1 MSTNDGRERRPRV
14 VIVGA
19 GFAGLQ
25 AAKALRKAPVEV
37 VVVDRNNYHKFQPL
51 LYQVATAGL
60 EPDEI
65 AHNAREIFRRAQ
77 NVAFRLGTV
86 QQIDAANRRLLL
98 RSGPPLDY
106 DFLILAAGAVTN
118 YFGVEGVRQRG
129 FPLKNVPDAI
139 DLRNHVLRLFEQAE
153 RDPDGAPEGALD
165 FVIVGGGPTGVET
178 AGALVEL
185 FDVMKK
191 DYRRIDPT
199 SARVFLLEM
208 QPALLAAYPEPLRSY
223 TRRVL
228 ERRGV
233 IVRTETTVERH
244 DDGAVHLEGGET
256 ITTQTLI
263 WAAGIR
269 GHPVAESLPVELV
282 EGYRVPV
289 AEDLSVEG
297 HPEIFVAGDLCGF
310 EGDDGEPLPQVA
322 QVAIQQGRHAARQI
336 RRQLAG
342 EATEPFRYK
351 DLGQMATIGRH
362 AAVAEFPGGL
372 KVKGFV
378 AWAMWAFIHIWKLV
392 GFRNRLNVFV
402 NWIYN
407 YFTYD
412 RGARLI
418 LEVVP
423 IAEELPGEVEDTVAR
438 VKNALKDEGL
448 KVKG

>member
-1 MSTNDGRERRPRV
+1 METSNGQAGRPRV
-14 VIVGA
+14 VIIGA

-25 AAKALRKAPVEV
+25 AARVLGGADVDV

-65 AHNAREIFRRAQ
+65 AHNAREIFRGDE
-77 NVAFRLGTV
+77 NVTFRLGTV
-86 QQIDAANRRLLL
+86 QAIDAARRRLTL

-106 DFLILAAGAVTN
+106 DALIVAAGAVTN
-118 YFGVEGVRQRG
+118 TFGVEGVQEHA

-139 DLRNHVLRLFEQAE
+139 DLRNHTLRLFEQAE
-153 RDPDGAPEGALD
+153 REPAAAPDGALT
-165 FVIVGGGPTGVET
+165 FVIVGGGPTGVEM

-191 DYRRIDPT
+191 DYRRIDT
-199 SARVFLLEM
+199 TGAEVHLIEM
-208 QPALLAAYPEPLRSY
+208 QADLLPSYPPPLRRY

-233 IVRTETTVERH
+233 RVRTETTVARVEA
-244 DDGAVHLEGGET
+244 GAVHLEGGEA
-256 ITTQTLI
+256 IPTQTLI
-263 WAAGIR
+263 WAAGVR
-269 GHPVAESLPVELV
+269 GHPVGETLPVEAAQ
-282 EGYRVPV
+282 GGRVPV
-289 AEDLSVEG
+289 APDLSVAG
-297 HPEIFVAGDLCGF
+297 HPEIFVVGDLSGA
-310 EGDDGEPLPQVA
+310 EGADGEPLPQVA

-336 RRQLAG
+336 LRRQAG
-342 EATEPFRYK
+342 QPTEPFRYT

-362 AAVAEFPGGL
+362 AAVAEFPGGVT
-372 KVKGFV
+372 VKGTV
-378 AWAMWAFIHIWKLV
+378 AWLLWAFIHIWKLV

-407 YFTYD
+407 YFTFD
-412 RGARLI
+412 RNARLI

-423 IAEELPGEVEDTVAR
+423 IPEALPEEVEETAAR
-438 VKNALKDEGL
+438 IKRAMDEREEER
-448 KVKG
+448 